1 MSRALEADDDRQAA
15 PKMHNAAWRNMI
27 ARRRWF
33 RCRALKFPG
42 VFYCAYAAPRFNR
55 KTPDP
60 VVSRGRNDKHKL
72 ILKKITHGACLF
84 APCQDIPCSARRG
97 FYDRPFSGGIPCA
110 SKPWSTPANRRPRSL
125 TDFIITIK
133 THSQL
138 LSTKTDFC
146 SEMGLVGN
154 DRGAGRAS
162 AVLRKLRVRHCQSW
176 QAVPARIAPTHQ
188 RL

>member
-1 MSRALEADDDRQAA
+1 MKLT
-15 PKMHNAAWRNMI
+15 H
-27 ARRRWF
+27 
-33 RCRALKFPG
+33 KFAG
-42 VFYCAYAAPRFNR
+42 M
-55 KTPDP
+55 TPDKRP
-60 VVSRGRNDKHKL
+60 
-72 ILKKITHGACLF
+72 
-84 APCQDIPCSARRG
+84 QDPHLDGPA
-97 FYDRPFSGGIPCA
+97 CA
-110 SKPWSTPANRRPRSL
+110 SKPWSTAANRRPRSL

-138 LSTKTDFC
+138 LSTKTDSLFRNGV
-146 SEMGLVGN
+146 SWY

>member
-1 MSRALEADDDRQAA
+1 
-15 PKMHNAAWRNMI
+15 MI
-27 ARRRWF
+27 AKRRWF
-33 RCRALKFPG
+33 RCRALKSPG
-42 VFYCAYAAPRFNR
+42 VFYCAYAALRFNR
-55 KTPDP
+55 KAPDP
-60 VVSRGRNDKHKL
+60 VVSRSRNDKHKL
-72 ILKKITHGACLF
+72 IMNKITHGACLF
-84 APCQDIPCSARRG
+84 APSPAHSLQRTLKIL
-97 FYDRPFSGGIPCA
+97 RPAFSGCIPCA
-110 SKPWSTPANRRPRSL
+110 SKPWSTAANRRPRSL
-125 TDFIITIK
+125 TDFMITIK

-162 AVLRKLRVRHCQSW
+162 AVLRKLRVRHCQTW